1 MQDFIEEIYSES
13 MVAENLICARES
25 LNAGYY
31 VRFLKFWA
39 KASDGIEKIIVSLGE
54 AGSVESAGK
63 LLKIWKDVREAGDDI
78 RLVGSLIG
86 SELLPAIDEY
96 LAGKP
101 GIDVTEGKWTLKS
114 SKRGFLTLKDETD
127 GRLIHDAF
135 DPMSEARELAK
146 EIFDPDKDEYHI
158 LGMGLGYLPYALYE
172 MSEGTSH
179 IYVYEEDPDI
189 ALYASEYGVADF
201 VDRDILAVVT
211 GTAEEVTE
219 RFVKSVSASENRI
232 CYVQDWKHYAG
243 CKYSDLIEN
252 ISINDRTVRNLD
264 TIWRINTRCNKKI
277 ESSPA
282 RYILSELK
290 CDECVVVAAGPSLD
304 DNMDFLKEFS
314 EREECGYIIAVN
326 TALRRLCKEGVLV
339 DFVAAIDPLMS
350 LADHLDGIEDYTKG
364 TPLITNI
371 KASSAFW
378 KKYKGPIYTFKSAD
392 EDGESGDVWN
402 VGGTVASLALEVAF
416 RTGAETIR
424 LIGVDLAYP
433 DGKNH
438 AGGVSF
444 KATENRYGMNEVK
457 SNNGGYVPSSRE
469 FIYYRKCIEDQI
481 ANHPGVKVI
490 NMSKNG
496 AYIEGTVIEK

>member
-1 MQDFIEEIYSES
+1 MQDFIEEIIRDS
-13 MVAENLICARES
+13 MIAEDLISAREA
-25 LNAGYY
+25 LNKGYY
-31 VRFLKFWA
+31 WKFMSSWG
-39 KASDGIEKIIVSLGE
+39 KASAEIERLILSLGE
-54 AGSVESAGK
+54 SGMSDQAQRILTA
-63 LLKIWKDVREAGDDI
+63 WKNVREAGEDI
-78 RLVGSLIG
+78 RLAGSAIE

-96 LAGKP
+96 LYAGAV
-101 GIDVTEGKWTLKS
+101 IEVTEGRWTLKS
-114 SKRGFLTLKDETD
+114 SSRGFLTLKDEKSGTF
-127 GRLIHDAF
+127 IHDPY
-135 DPMSEARELAK
+135 DPMNEARELAK

-201 VDRDILAVVT
+201 VDRDILTVVT

-219 RFVKSVSASENRI
+219 HFVKSVSASENRI

-326 TALRRLCKEGVLV
+326 TALRRLCKEGILV

-481 ANHPGVKVI
+481 AHHPGVKVI

-496 AYIEGTVIEK
+496 AYIEGTVIEN